1 MQHIKYQ
8 PMGQAYELMM
18 NPLLQPLSFSLLEKH
33 LATLSP
39 HEFEGP
45 KARDA
50 LFPIEAWQHEK
61 FETPYPGFV
70 SEGDVTVSSAHGNP
84 IGAMHGGA
92 QVMSSP
98 EELDRFGLCKSNL
111 MVRR

>member
-1 MQHIKYQ
+1 MWINGFCKTWRREEARL
-8 PMGQAYELMM
+8 AYRWNVEDFEETER
-18 NPLLQPLSFSLLEKH
+18 PRP
-33 LATLSP
+33 
-39 HEFEGP
+39 EFEGP
-45 KARDA
+45 KARDE
-50 LFPIEAWQHEK
+50 LFPIEAWQHKK

-111 MVRR
+111 IVRR

>member
-1 MQHIKYQ
+1 MATVTVR
-8 PMGQAYELMM
+8 PADRV
-18 NPLLQPLSFSLLEKH
+18 LLVDGRPF
-33 LATLSP
+33 
-39 HEFEGP
+39 
-45 KARDA
+45 
-50 LFPIEAWQHEK
+50 FPIEAWQHEK

-111 MVRR
+111 MVCR